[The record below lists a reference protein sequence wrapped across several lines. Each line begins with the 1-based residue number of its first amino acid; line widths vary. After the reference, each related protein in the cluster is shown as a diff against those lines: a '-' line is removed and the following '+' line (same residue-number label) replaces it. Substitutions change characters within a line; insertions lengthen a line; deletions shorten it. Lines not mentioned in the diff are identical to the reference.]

1 MVMPKGYSKT
11 VSRKKADNTML
22 KSKWAKR
29 QTRIYTKHY
38 RQQKIEQHIPHLKT
52 GVNICAP
59 KG

>member
-1 MVMPKGYSKT
+1 MNKKRMVMPQGYSKT

-38 RQQKIEQHIPHLKT
+38 RQQKIEQHIPT
-52 GVNICAP
+52 
-59 KG
+59 